1 MQDTTGRFE
10 VIRKQRGLPVAWL
23 PFLIGTGCRERRSQV
38 HDGDRVKRR
47 KTDPRE
53 AFAINKWID
62 DEAKNAAELP
72 PVLSEN
78 RDQIRVIQEE
88 LHEFAMKLL
97 ESIAIA
103 IGVGN

>member
-10 VIRKQRGLPVAWL
+10 VIRKQRDLPVAWL

-72 PVLSEN
+72 PVLSGN
-78 RDQIRVIQEE
+78 RDQIQAIQEE

-97 ESIAIA
+97 ESIAVA
-103 IGVGN
+103 IGVRN